1 MELCVDESSTE
12 TYLRVVAESGWD
24 NLRIPVLSSFEN
36 NSFTST

>member
-1 MELCVDESSTE
+1 MELCVDEVRKK
-12 TYLRVVAESGWD
+12 YLRVVAESGWD